1 MFTFNTVV
9 TKSLTKIAPCSADQ
23 CGVYP
28 NDYTRFQTDWIRV
41 YQTSYTPTIAP
52 LPWFNVFGALAQ
64 AILCCFKI
72 DQVHFHVCAVH
83 HTLF

>member
-1 MFTFNTVV
+1 MWTHRDRLTLFVLCVV
-9 TKSLTKIAPCSADQ
+9 KRSLTNIASCSADQ

-52 LPWFNVFGALAQ
+52 LPWFNVFGALAH
-64 AILCCFKI
+64 AILSCYATI
-72 DQVHFHVCAVH
+72 G
-83 HTLF
+83 T